1 MIDRNALLRATF
13 VGTVIQVAMVVIGHF
28 VPWVAL
34 HVFMLGGMGISALAG
49 GLYAHDAANGY
60 GRGAL
65 GGAIAGGVCALL
77 GIAVSVILG
86 DTATNI
92 LILGTASSAVTGAVG
107 GLFGQLSSG
116 RSAAAQN

>member
-1 MIDRNALLRATF
+1 MIDNTALLRATL
-13 VGTVIQVAMVVIGHF
+13 VGTVLQVAMVVIGHF

-60 GRGAL
+60 GCGAL

>member
-1 MIDRNALLRATF
+1 MIDNNALLRATL
-13 VGTVIQVAMVVIGHF
+13 VGTVLQVAMVVAGHF
-28 VPWVAL
+28 IPWVAIHL
-34 HVFMLGGMGISALAG
+34 FMFGGMGISALAG
-49 GLYAHDAANGY
+49 GLYAHDAGNGY

-92 LILGTASSAVTGAVG
+92 LVLGTLSSAVTGAVG
-107 GLFGQLSSG
+107 GLIGQMSSG

>member
-1 MIDRNALLRATF
+1 MIDRNALLRATV

-34 HVFMLGGMGISALAG
+34 HVFMFGGMTISAIAG
-49 GLYAHDAANGY
+49 FLYARGGARGY
-60 GRGAL
+60 GSGAL

-107 GLFGQLSSG
+107 VLFGQLSSG